1 MRPEREAH
9 GAGQTPASPHGT
21 APRWNRDA
29 GTVSP
34 RQSIVTRMGQ
44 DRLRGSVKRS
54 GIARWSRHYWP
65 RTFASLPLGTSHH
78 RPAVRLGKPARQ
90 IMTSTARAASSSCRR
105 GAGAGGDDEK
115 LIAAAL
121 GVLRLS
127 VTTTWWVSPSAEA
140 RSASNAQP
148 SVMGWARHR
157 FTSRWGGNEWVSAG
171 RPQRARLLALPTAEP
186 KLRRPLGRAE
196 RSELRAGCRAGR
208 GGPPRGCLPSWRRS
222 PDARSHR
229 CPGRR

>member
-1 MRPEREAH
+1 MVAAWTLEPPFAVTARARRACRDDDGGFVLRNAPPGRQEPNAAVVIPAAHPPWHRAAKPAQRPTRWGGVWPEREAH
-9 GAGQTPASPHGT
+9 GAGQTPASPHET
-21 APRWNRDA
+21 APRRNRDA

-65 RTFASLPLGTSHH
+65 RTFESLPLGTSHH
-78 RPAVRLGKPARQ
+78 RSAVRPGKPARP
-90 IMTSTARAASSSCRR
+90 IMTSTARSASSSCRR

-127 VTTTWWVSPSAEA
+127 VTTT
-140 RSASNAQP
+140 R
-148 SVMGWARHR
+148 
-157 FTSRWGGNEWVSAG
+157 
-171 RPQRARLLALPTAEP
+171 
-186 KLRRPLGRAE
+186 
-196 RSELRAGCRAGR
+196 
-208 GGPPRGCLPSWRRS
+208 
-222 PDARSHR
+222 
-229 CPGRR
+229 